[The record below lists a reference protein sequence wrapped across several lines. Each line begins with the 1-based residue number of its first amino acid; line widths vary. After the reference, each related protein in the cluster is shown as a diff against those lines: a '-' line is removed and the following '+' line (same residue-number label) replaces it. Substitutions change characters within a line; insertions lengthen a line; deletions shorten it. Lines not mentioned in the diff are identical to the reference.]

1 MQPADPS
8 SDTGAAVPSGL
19 RILTVGL
26 TGGIASG
33 KSTVGAVLAGLG
45 AFVVDADQLTHQVSA
60 PGGTAHEAL
69 LARFGEDILDD
80 AGQIDRAA
88 LGRLVFEDDRA
99 RLALNAIVHPEVRRQ
114 ARRRFAECAA
124 DRRARVAV
132 FDAALLVETGAYR
145 DFDRLLVVSCSVE
158 TQLRRVIRRTGLT
171 REQAQARIDA
181 QASLDRK
188 LALAD
193 YVIDT
198 DSPLDHTR
206 RRAEEVYRA
215 LLSDFER
222 LYGAG

>member
-8 SDTGAAVPSGL
+8 SDSGTAVPSGP

-45 AFVVDADQLTHQVSA
+45 AFVVDADRLAELVSA
-60 PGGTAHEAL
+60 PGGTAHGAL
-69 LARFGEDILDD
+69 LARFGDGILDD
-80 AGQIDRAA
+80 VGQIDRAA
-88 LGRLVFEDDRA
+88 LGRLIFENDEA
-99 RLALNAIVHPEVRRQ
+99 RLALNAIVHPEIRRE

-124 DRRARVAV
+124 ERRSRVGV

-145 DFDRLLVVSCSVE
+145 DFDRLLVVSCSVA
-158 TQLRRVIRRTGLT
+158 TQLRRLIRRTGLT
-171 REQAQARIDA
+171 REEAQARIDA
-181 QASLDRK
+181 QAPLDRK

-198 DSPLDHTR
+198 DAPLDRTR